1 MTPLLGETEVEYSQ
15 PWRTLDLIFC
25 FTETKPLE
33 RDMKFA
39 GEITDPVH
47 RYIRFTDVER
57 DLLDTAEFQRLRR
70 IKQLSGAHLV
80 YPSAQH
86 SRFEHSLGTMHV
98 AGYAGETLLAKGY
111 LSNEESIQE
120 LRLAALLHDIGH
132 GPFSHL
138 FEEILGAKYE
148 QSHEDFGKKIIFNT
162 EISDILKRHGYNSKS
177 ICKLSFGESKIKFFN
192 EIIAGALSADIM
204 DYLPRDGLF
213 TGAEYGKIDY
223 HRIISSFEVVS
234 NAHLAI
240 NRSALYSFESM
251 LISRYEMFKAVYFHK
266 TVRSAEVMLLH
277 SMRLADD
284 QLNLTNT
291 SLENYLNLTDD
302 STLEKIQS
310 LDKSNEV
317 AVRLVTDYRN
327 RKLLKCVYE
336 KFLHK
341 DSYIFRK
348 MDRQALDNLA
358 SQIAESARVQKNSV
372 FVDAS
377 RASSMPLTPTKKE
390 ISSILLI
397 DKERAYETPISE
409 IPLIDSVTGFLDMVR
424 VYTTL
429 KNREVVERSVKKVLG
444 EEDSMYHRRRI
455 RKR

>member
-1 MTPLLGETEVEYSQ
+1 
-15 PWRTLDLIFC
+15 
-25 FTETKPLE
+25 
-33 RDMKFA
+33 MKFV
-39 GEITDPVH
+39 GEITDPIH

-57 DLLDTAEFQRLRR
+57 EVLDTPAFQRLRR

-80 YPSAQH
+80 YPCAQH
-86 SRFEHSLGTMHV
+86 SRFEHSLGTMHI
-98 AGYAGETLLAKGY
+98 AGYAAETLLAKGY
-111 LSNEESIQE
+111 LSKDSIQG

-138 FEEILGAKYE
+138 FEEILDSKCK
-148 QSHEDFGKKIIFNT
+148 QSHEDLGKKIIIKT
-162 EISDILKRHGYNSKS
+162 EISDILKRHGYSSNG

-192 EIIAGALSADIM
+192 EIIVGALSADIM

-223 HRIISSFEVVS
+223 HRLISSFEVVS

-277 SMRLADD
+277 SMRLANE
-284 QLNLTNT
+284 QLNLTDT
-291 SLENYLNLTDD
+291 SLNNYLNLTDD

-310 LDKSNEV
+310 LNANEV
-317 AVRLVTDYRN
+317 AVRLITDYRN
-327 RKLLKCVYE
+327 RRLLKCVYE

-341 DSYIFRK
+341 HDEKYKK
-348 MDRQALDNLA
+348 MDARALDDLA
-358 SQIAESARVQKNSV
+358 SQIAGSAGVEENSV

-377 RASSMPLTPTKKE
+377 RTTSMPLTPTKKE
-390 ISSILLI
+390 ICSILLV
-397 DKERAYETPISE
+397 DRERAYETPISE
-409 IPLIDSVTGFLDMVR
+409 IPLIDSVTGFLDMLR

-429 KNREVVERSVKKVLG
+429 KNRELVEQSVKRVLG
-444 EEDSMYHRRRI
+444 EEDAMYQKHRM
-455 RKR
+455 KR